1 MSGGGGFKELA
12 ISDDIPRDIR
22 INIVRDCVECDC
34 ETFIEGKSCNFFIE
48 K

>member
-1 MSGGGGFKELA
+1 MSGGGGFEELA
-12 ISDDIPRDIR
+12 ISDDIR
-22 INIVRDCVECDC
+22 INIVRECVECDC